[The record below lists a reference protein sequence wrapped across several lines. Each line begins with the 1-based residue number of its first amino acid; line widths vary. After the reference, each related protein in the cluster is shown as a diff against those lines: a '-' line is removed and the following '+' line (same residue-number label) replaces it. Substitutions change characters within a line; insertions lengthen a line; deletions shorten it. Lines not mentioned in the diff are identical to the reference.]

1 MPMSVAAA
9 SRSVKVVSIA
19 ALIFSEAEVLDF
31 VLGLVVTKTEV
42 VVYVPVVT
50 IPWTKVGV
58 SVSVVV
64 PTLTMECERG
74 RKCLPWC
81 RQCRVGLSA
90 SLGAGRD
97 SR

>member
-81 RQCRVGLSA
+81 RQCRVSLSA